1 MKGEWWRYFCPEL
14 KFKCNEFI
22 FRINQRGG
30 IGGEY
35 AVGVS
40 QREKTDSGGFV
51 VCREPAVGGFE
62 PQPDSGCEGGN
73 GRQLVAAFVAPVSDV
88 VICRHCGGRGVV

>member
-1 MKGEWWRYFCPEL
+1 MSLFSGLIREVASVVNTL
-14 KFKCNEFI
+14 S
-22 FRINQRGG
+22 
-30 IGGEY
+30 
-35 AVGVS
+35 VS
-40 QREKTDSGGFV
+40 AKEKKTDSGGFV

-73 GRQLVAAFVAPVSDV
+73 GRQLVAAFVASLGDV